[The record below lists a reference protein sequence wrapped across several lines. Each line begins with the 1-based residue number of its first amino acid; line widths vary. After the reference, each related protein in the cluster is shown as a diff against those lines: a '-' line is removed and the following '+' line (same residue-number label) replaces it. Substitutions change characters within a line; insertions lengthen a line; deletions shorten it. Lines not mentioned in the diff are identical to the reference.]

1 LGATLTRAP
10 AWHLGLF
17 SQVWSTAYG
26 ACMVTVPHAHAGGI
40 SVLSVDGC
48 GASDVPLIISG
59 GAEDGALRAWS
70 LDDGAPRGSVA
81 AHTGAIVGLAAARD
95 DVRVFTAGADG
106 ACRLW
111 VWLEASGGSFSAMAT
126 APPGQGATAGAL
138 TALVLNRAED
148 AVFTACASGGVR
160 VLRAA
165 DLTPLRAL
173 LGHVGA
179 VVALALSRADDVVAS
194 AGADGAV
201 RVWRAADGECTHALT
216 APLGDGAAPQLDTPT
231 SVALASDGG
240 VVYAGYASGALRAW
254 RADTGACTH
263 TSPPAAAAAAAAAA
277 AGADAGAAPFGAG
290 GPPAAPVTVIALS
303 RNDDRLAVGGADG
316 GVRVLRAGDLAAVHA
331 LWGHRESITC
341 VTITKDG
348 REVLAGGL
356 EGVLRKWQVG
366 PALGFTR
373 AACLNVD
380 VRNPGCIPNNLTKVL
395 SQLATAAGTQ
405 ITPARRAQAAAAVT
419 AAVGAATNAATNA
432 AAAVAAAVRER
443 RGGAAGADAADAASS
458 PKTHDGVAA
467 HAAAS
472 QQPQAAAPAEP
483 EAPPMG
489 MGRWTSDE

>member
-1 LGATLTRAP
+1 LRA
-10 AWHLGLF
+10 A
-17 SQVWSTAYG
+17 QVWSTAYG
-26 ACMVTVPHAHAGGI
+26 ACLVTVPNAHAGGVG
-40 SVLSVDGC
+40 VLSVDGC
-48 GASDVPLIISG
+48 SASDTTLVFSG
-59 GAEDGALRAWS
+59 GAADGALRAWS
-70 LDDGAPRGSVA
+70 LDDGTGCGAVA
-81 AHTGAIVGLAAARD
+81 AHTGAVVGLTAARD

-111 VWLEASGGSFSAMAT
+111 LWLEASGGSFSPAAT
-126 APPGQGATAGAL
+126 APPGDGAVAGPL
-138 TALVLNRAED
+138 TAMLLNRAED
-148 AVFTACASGGVR
+148 TVFTACAAGGVR
-160 VLRAA
+160 ALRAA
-165 DLTPLRAL
+165 DLSPLRAF
-173 LGHVGA
+173 LGHTGS
-179 VVALALSRADDVVAS
+179 VVALALSRADDLVAT

-201 RVWRAADGECTHALT
+201 RVWRASDGECTHALT
-216 APLGDGAAPQLDTPT
+216 APAESGAALDTPT
-231 SVALASDGG
+231 SIALASDGG

-290 GPPAAPVTVIALS
+290 GPLAAPVTVIALS

-331 LWGHRESITC
+331 LWGHRQGVTC
-341 VTITKDG
+341 VTITKDA
-348 REVLAGGL
+348 REVLAGGA

-419 AAVGAATNAATNA
+419 AAVGAATHAATNA

-443 RGGAAGADAADAASS
+443 RGGAPGAPGDAAEAGAA
-458 PKTHDGVAA
+458 PKSHDG
-467 HAAAS
+467 AAA
-472 QQPQAAAPAEP
+472 EP
-483 EAPPMG
+483 DAPPLG